1 MISFE
6 ALQSVLAAG
15 KSDVDTYDSTMPA
28 NSNSSPSDG
37 AMSQKEAAAKLNKVT
52 IPLACTTC
60 RSRHLKCDGK
70 QPCSRCKVDS
80 VECQY
85 VKSRRGYKGPRRT
98 KTGDTEDKKA
108 SNGM

>member
-1 MISFE
+1 MISVE

-15 KSDVDTYDSTMPA
+15 RSNSDTYDNIMPA

-37 AMSQKEAAAKLNKVT
+37 AASAKEAAANLNRVT

-70 QPCSRCKVDS
+70 SPCSRCKVDN

-85 VKSRRGYKGPRRT
+85 VKSRRGYKGPRRAM
-98 KTGDTEDKKA
+98 TGSTDDGKA
-108 SNGM
+108 LNGT